1 MGFWQQ
7 KPRYD
12 GAAYDLAHLKP
23 VDRTMAGSKGASVPV
38 RFRFS
43 YHCCTDKIGKR
54 DLGTRIRDDTRP
66 EEDRYFCPVR
76 WFLSLR
82 LPMLARSFDNLRLTP
97 VPGHQWL
104 HTEHIPEISLPWAV
118 WVKVMPG
125 PPGGS
130 TVVGIES
137 AYLAGAPPKGGSP
150 ETFRFI
156 VEQTRRLGNLYGLP
170 GRST

>member
-1 MGFWQQ
+1 
-7 KPRYD
+7 
-12 GAAYDLAHLKP
+12 
-23 VDRTMAGSKGASVPV
+23 
-38 RFRFS
+38 
-43 YHCCTDKIGKR
+43 
-54 DLGTRIRDDTRP
+54 
-66 EEDRYFCPVR
+66 
-76 WFLSLR
+76 
-82 LPMLARSFDNLRLTP
+82 MLARSFDNLRLTP